1 MLPFLLTA
9 CSPTYYTS
17 EYLDQGNPMAANL
30 TQSATTTL
38 QTTTN
43 QLGSFVGN
51 KITGLNI
58 NNLEPGE
65 YTIEFSVVEAPI
77 DPEDFAVYAYVH
89 WKVESQQL
97 QRIISV
103 FSGAV
108 ISGVADSVDVQ
119 LLDQSGRG
127 TFGNTLPNA
136 SVTNG
141 SPTVTFIA
149 PFSLAQGQTIVFLT
163 TPPQSYEIVSGVT
176 NSTTVTLSENYQG
189 VTDGNVTAYSIASY
203 KVGATLSRGSRPT
216 IMQPPTLATL
226 QLLQVD
232 VPVPPAPSVPQVVP
246 IPQDAGIIS
255 VLTTV
260 VATTGPQSES
270 LNGRVTFSDKTGLFF
285 IGAYVPNYFS
295 GWYPVPA
302 GAASMSL
309 HSDSASATLLFGI
322 QWGIEG

>member
-1 MLPFLLTA
+1 MLFRGMLPFLLTA

-108 ISGVADSVDVQ
+108 ISGVAI
-119 LLDQSGRG
+119 L
-127 TFGNTLPNA
+127 
-136 SVTNG
+136 
-141 SPTVTFIA
+141 
-149 PFSLAQGQTIVFLT
+149 
-163 TPPQSYEIVSGVT
+163 
-176 NSTTVTLSENYQG
+176 
-189 VTDGNVTAYSIASY
+189 
-203 KVGATLSRGSRPT
+203 
-216 IMQPPTLATL
+216 
-226 QLLQVD
+226 
-232 VPVPPAPSVPQVVP
+232 
-246 IPQDAGIIS
+246 
-255 VLTTV
+255 
-260 VATTGPQSES
+260 
-270 LNGRVTFSDKTGLFF
+270 
-285 IGAYVPNYFS
+285 
-295 GWYPVPA
+295 
-302 GAASMSL
+302 SMSNC
-309 HSDSASATLLFGI
+309 
-322 QWGIEG
+322 